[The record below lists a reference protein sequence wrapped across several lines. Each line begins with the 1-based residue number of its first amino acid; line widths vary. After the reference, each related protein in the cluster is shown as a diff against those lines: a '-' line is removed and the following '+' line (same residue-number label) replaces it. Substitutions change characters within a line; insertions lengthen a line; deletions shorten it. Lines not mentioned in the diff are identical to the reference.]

1 MVCLSVQK
9 MIMVKIIKVM
19 KETESLLHSF
29 RSKWSH
35 IKFLKI
41 AIPIDTIDT
50 IPSEERS
57 ML

>member
-1 MVCLSVQK
+1 MYGMSLWRE

-29 RSKWSH
+29 RSKRSH

-41 AIPIDTIDT
+41 AIPIDTI
-50 IPSEERS
+50 PSEERS